1 MTFADTLKQ
10 LPPITHLTGLQLLDE
25 QGAIVATLENKP
37 GQAGS
42 VAVYAA
48 LSQRHG
54 GAITVQ
60 AAHEGLALYAEH
72 TADARA
78 HPGKHPNIDRLL
90 ALVEAGGRYTVKL
103 LPAA

>member
-1 MTFADTLKQ
+1 MAFADTLKQ
-10 LPPITHLTGLQLLDE
+10 LAPVTHLAGLQLRDE
-25 QGAIVATLENKP
+25 HGAVVATLENKP

-48 LSQRHG
+48 LTQRF

-60 AAHEGLALYAEH
+60 AAHEGLAMYAEH
-72 TADARA
+72 TEDARA

-90 ALVEAGGRYTVKL
+90 ALVEAGGRYTVTL